1 MGWGQLCFLGERSG
15 VGLHNMLCCVKWTL
29 CRLDVCILV
38 FTLFPP
44 YIPRYPKNP
53 DGGRVQ
59 QGAHMS
65 AFTQVLPRGLNI
77 TIALSLSTIFAHARN

>member
-1 MGWGQLCFLGERSG
+1 M
-15 VGLHNMLCCVKWTL
+15 HNMLYRAKCTL
-29 CRLDVCILV
+29 RGLDAYILV
-38 FTLFPP
+38 VTLFPP

-77 TIALSLSTIFAHARN
+77 TFALSLSTIFALARDQRNVPQRSQGH